1 MDSKSVKEVGRLLG
15 NDDKVVNTPANH
27 FDDKNERE
35 SYEDVEG
42 IASMAWMWMARASHI
57 FGNSSLFRP
66 SSLLG
71 RPGKSGES
79 WQPSCQ

>member
-42 IASMAWMWMARASHI
+42 IASMT
-57 FGNSSLFRP
+57 
-66 SSLLG
+66 
-71 RPGKSGES
+71 
-79 WQPSCQ
+79 